1 MKLLHISLGCDKNL
15 VDSEH
20 MLAIMA
26 DAGYEITDDE
36 NEADV
41 IVVNTC
47 CFIHDAKQESIDTVL
62 EMARL
67 KDNKLKALIVCGCL
81 AERYREE
88 IQTEI
93 PEVDAIIGTNGWEKI
108 AEVIGDVLAGR
119 TDEAD
124 TGGSD
129 TVRPDGRPVK
139 IDHKSAT
146 YGKRMITTPGHYEY
160 LKIAEGCDKN
170 CTYCIIPK
178 IRGHYRSVPM
188 EELISQAH
196 YLVGQGVKELILVA
210 QETTIYGTDIYGRK
224 SLPELLCKLSE
235 IDGIEWIRVLYAYP
249 EEVTDELIDI
259 MSTNPKICHYIDIPI
274 QSGSDPV
281 LRRMG
286 RRTDQKQ
293 IRDVIEKLRSR
304 MDDIC
309 IRTTLISGF
318 PGETQE
324 DFEETYRFV
333 NEMEF
338 DRLGVFT
345 YSAEEGT
352 AAYDFEPK
360 VDEDVAKSRRDEL
373 YELQQAI
380 AYEAAEQMTGKK
392 LRVIVDGYLPD
403 DDVYVARSYKD
414 APDIDGLVFVYSDR
428 ELVTGDMVTVEIKDA
443 KEYDLEGVLTD
454 ESAQ

>member
-81 AERYREE
+81 AQRYRDE
-88 IQTEI
+88 IQKEI
-93 PEVDAIIGTNGWEKI
+93 PEVDAVIGTTGWEQI
-108 AEVIGDVLAGR
+108 ADVIENVLDA
-119 TDEAD
+119 
-124 TGGSD
+124 
-129 TVRPDGRPVK
+129 RPVK
-139 IDHKSAT
+139 SDRKSAVE
-146 YGKRMITTPGHYEY
+146 GKRIITTPGHYEY

-188 EELISQAH
+188 EELISQAQ
-196 YLVGQGVKELILVA
+196 YLAGQGVKELILVA

-249 EEVTDELIDI
+249 EEVTDELIDV

-293 IRDVIEKLRSR
+293 IRGVIEKLRSR

-360 VDEDVAKSRRDEL
+360 VDEDIAKSRRDEL

-380 AYEAAEQMTGKK
+380 AYEAAEQMTGRK

-414 APDIDGLVFVYSDR
+414 APEIDGLVFVYSDR
-428 ELVTGDMVTVEIKDA
+428 ELVTGDMVTVEIKEA

>member
-81 AERYREE
+81 AQRYRDE
-88 IQTEI
+88 IQKEI
-93 PEVDAIIGTNGWEKI
+93 PEVDAVIGTTGWEQI
-108 AEVIGDVLAGR
+108 ADVIENVLAAR
-119 TDEAD
+119 SVK
-124 TGGSD
+124 SD
-129 TVRPDGRPVK
+129 R
-139 IDHKSAT
+139 KSAVE
-146 YGKRMITTPGHYEY
+146 GKRIITTPGHYEY

-178 IRGHYRSVPM
+178 VRGHYRSVPM
-188 EELISQAH
+188 EELISQAQ
-196 YLVGQGVKELILVA
+196 YLAGQGVKELILVA

-249 EEVTDELIDI
+249 EEVTDELIDV

-274 QSGSDPV
+274 QSGSDHV

-286 RRTDQKQ
+286 RHTDQKQ

-324 DFEETYRFV
+324 DFEATYRFV

-380 AYEAAEQMTGKK
+380 AYEAAEQMTGRK

-414 APDIDGLVFVYSDR
+414 APEIDGLVFVYSDR

-454 ESAQ
+454 EFAQ

>member
-67 KDNKLKALIVCGCL
+67 KNNKLKALIVCGCL
-81 AERYREE
+81 AERYRKE
-88 IQTEI
+88 IQKEI
-93 PEVDAIIGTNGWEKI
+93 PEVDAVIGTTGWEKI
-108 AEVIGDVLAGR
+108 AKVIGDVIAKRSDDPNAGNSNEGE
-119 TDEAD
+119 TNTEAD
-124 TGGSD
+124 ISE
-129 TVRPDGRPVK
+129 R
-139 IDHKSAT
+139 KSAT
-146 YGKRMITTPGHYEY
+146 DGKRMITTPGHYEY

-188 EELISQAH
+188 EDLIAQAN
-196 YLVGQGVKELILVA
+196 YLAGQGVKELILVA
-210 QETTIYGTDIYGRK
+210 QETTIYGVDLYGKK
-224 SLPELLCKLSE
+224 SLAKLLCKLSE
-235 IDGIEWIRVLYAYP
+235 IDGIEWIRILYAYP

-274 QSGSDPV
+274 QSGSDII

-293 IRDVIEKLRSR
+293 IRDVIGRLRAK
-304 MDDIC
+304 MEDVC

-352 AAYDFEPK
+352 PAYDFVPK
-360 VDEDVAKSRRDEL
+360 VDENVAKSRRDEL

-380 AYEAAEQMTGKK
+380 AYEAAEGMIGRRLK
-392 LRVIVDGYLPD
+392 VIVDGYLPD

-454 ESAQ
+454 EPAQ

>member
-81 AERYREE
+81 AQRYRDE
-88 IQTEI
+88 IQKEI
-93 PEVDAIIGTNGWEKI
+93 PEVDAVIGTTGWEQI
-108 AEVIGDVLAGR
+108 AEVIENVLA
-119 TDEAD
+119 A
-124 TGGSD
+124 
-129 TVRPDGRPVK
+129 RPVK
-139 IDHKSAT
+139 RDRKSAID
-146 YGKRMITTPGHYEY
+146 GRRIITTPGHYEY

-188 EELISQAH
+188 EELISQAQ
-196 YLVGQGVKELILVA
+196 YLAGQGVKELILVA
-210 QETTIYGTDIYGRK
+210 QETTIYGTDLYGRK

-235 IDGIEWIRVLYAYP
+235 IDGIEWIRILYAYP
-249 EEVTDELIDI
+249 EEVTDELINV

-274 QSGSDPV
+274 QSGSDSV

-293 IRDVIEKLRSR
+293 IRGVIEKLRSR

-380 AYEAAEQMTGKK
+380 AYEAAEQMTGRK

-443 KEYDLEGVLTD
+443 REYDLEGVLTD

>member
-81 AERYREE
+81 AQRYRDE
-88 IQTEI
+88 IQKEI
-93 PEVDAIIGTNGWEKI
+93 PEVDAVIGTTGWEQI
-108 AEVIGDVLAGR
+108 AEVIENVLDA
-119 TDEAD
+119 
-124 TGGSD
+124 
-129 TVRPDGRPVK
+129 RPVK
-139 IDHKSAT
+139 SDRKSAVE
-146 YGKRMITTPGHYEY
+146 GKRIITTPGHYEY

-188 EELISQAH
+188 EELISQAQ
-196 YLVGQGVKELILVA
+196 YLAGQGVKELILVA

-249 EEVTDELIDI
+249 EEVTDELIDV

-380 AYEAAEQMTGKK
+380 AYEAAEQMTGRK

-414 APDIDGLVFVYSDR
+414 APEIDGLVFVYSDR

>member
-81 AERYREE
+81 AQRYRDE
-88 IQTEI
+88 IQKEI
-93 PEVDAIIGTNGWEKI
+93 PEVDAVIGTTGWEQI
-108 AEVIGDVLAGR
+108 AEVIENVMDA
-119 TDEAD
+119 
-124 TGGSD
+124 
-129 TVRPDGRPVK
+129 RPVK
-139 IDHKSAT
+139 SDRKSAVE
-146 YGKRMITTPGHYEY
+146 GKRIITTPGHYEY

-188 EELISQAH
+188 EELISQAQ
-196 YLVGQGVKELILVA
+196 YLAGQGVKELILVA

-249 EEVTDELIDI
+249 EEVTDELIDV

-380 AYEAAEQMTGKK
+380 AYEAAEQMTGRK

-414 APDIDGLVFVYSDR
+414 APEIDGLVFVYSDR

>member
-81 AERYREE
+81 AQRYRDE
-88 IQTEI
+88 IQKEI
-93 PEVDAIIGTNGWEKI
+93 PEVDAVIGTTGWEQI
-108 AEVIGDVLAGR
+108 AEVIENVLDA
-119 TDEAD
+119 
-124 TGGSD
+124 
-129 TVRPDGRPVK
+129 RPVK
-139 IDHKSAT
+139 SDRKSAVE
-146 YGKRMITTPGHYEY
+146 GKRIITTPGHYEY

-178 IRGHYRSVPM
+178 IRGHYRSIPM
-188 EELISQAH
+188 EELISQAQ
-196 YLVGQGVKELILVA
+196 YLAGQGVKELILVA
-210 QETTIYGTDIYGRK
+210 QETTIYGMDIYGRK
-224 SLPELLCKLSE
+224 SLLELLCKLSE

-249 EEVTDELIDI
+249 EEVTDELIDV

-380 AYEAAEQMTGKK
+380 AYEAAEQMTGRK

-414 APDIDGLVFVYSDR
+414 APEIDGLVFVYSDR

-443 KEYDLEGVLTD
+443 REYDLEGVLTD

>member
-20 MLAIMA
+20 MLARMD

-81 AERYREE
+81 AQRYRDE
-88 IQTEI
+88 IQKEI
-93 PEVDAIIGTNGWEKI
+93 PEVDAVIGTTGWEQI
-108 AEVIGDVLAGR
+108 AEVIENVLDA
-119 TDEAD
+119 
-124 TGGSD
+124 
-129 TVRPDGRPVK
+129 RPVK
-139 IDHKSAT
+139 SDRKSAVE
-146 YGKRMITTPGHYEY
+146 GKRIITTPGHYEY

-188 EELISQAH
+188 EELISQAQ
-196 YLVGQGVKELILVA
+196 YLAGQGVKELILVA

-249 EEVTDELIDI
+249 EEVTDELIDV

-293 IRDVIEKLRSR
+293 IRGVIEKLRSR

-360 VDEDVAKSRRDEL
+360 VDEDIAKSRRDEL

-380 AYEAAEQMTGKK
+380 AYEAAEQMTGRK
-392 LRVIVDGYLPD
+392 LRVIVDGYLTD

-414 APDIDGLVFVYSDR
+414 APEIDGLVFVYSDR
-428 ELVTGDMVTVEIKDA
+428 ELVTGDMVTVEIKEA

>member
-81 AERYREE
+81 AQRYRDE
-88 IQTEI
+88 IQKEI
-93 PEVDAIIGTNGWEKI
+93 PEVDAVIGTTGWEQI
-108 AEVIGDVLAGR
+108 AEVIENVLDAR
-119 TDEAD
+119 SVK
-124 TGGSD
+124 SD
-129 TVRPDGRPVK
+129 R
-139 IDHKSAT
+139 KSAVE
-146 YGKRMITTPGHYEY
+146 GKRIITTPGHYEY

-188 EELISQAH
+188 EQLISQAQ
-196 YLVGQGVKELILVA
+196 YLAGQGVKELILVA

-293 IRDVIEKLRSR
+293 IRGVIEKLRSR

-380 AYEAAEQMTGKK
+380 AYEVAEQMTGRK

-428 ELVTGDMVTVEIKDA
+428 ELVTGDMVTVEIKEA

>member
-81 AERYREE
+81 AQRYRDE
-88 IQTEI
+88 IQKEI
-93 PEVDAIIGTNGWEKI
+93 PEVDAVIGTTGWEQI
-108 AEVIGDVLAGR
+108 ADVIENVLDA
-119 TDEAD
+119 
-124 TGGSD
+124 
-129 TVRPDGRPVK
+129 RPVK
-139 IDHKSAT
+139 SDRKSAVE
-146 YGKRMITTPGHYEY
+146 GKRIITTPGHYEY

-188 EELISQAH
+188 EELISQAQ
-196 YLVGQGVKELILVA
+196 YLAGQGVKELILVA

-249 EEVTDELIDI
+249 EEVTDELIDV

-293 IRDVIEKLRSR
+293 IRGVIEKLRSR

-360 VDEDVAKSRRDEL
+360 VDEDIAKSRRDEL

-380 AYEAAEQMTGKK
+380 AYEAAEQMTGRK
-392 LRVIVDGYLPD
+392 LRVIVDGYLTD

-414 APDIDGLVFVYSDR
+414 APEIDGLVFVYSDR
-428 ELVTGDMVTVEIKDA
+428 ELVTGDMVTVEIKEA

>member
-81 AERYREE
+81 AQRYRDE
-88 IQTEI
+88 IQKEI
-93 PEVDAIIGTNGWEKI
+93 PEVDAVIGTTGWEQI
-108 AEVIGDVLAGR
+108 AEVIENVLDA
-119 TDEAD
+119 
-124 TGGSD
+124 
-129 TVRPDGRPVK
+129 RPVK
-139 IDHKSAT
+139 SDRKSAVE
-146 YGKRMITTPGHYEY
+146 GKRIITTPGHYEY

-188 EELISQAH
+188 EELISQAQ
-196 YLVGQGVKELILVA
+196 YLAGQGVKELILVA

-249 EEVTDELIDI
+249 EEVTDELIDV

-293 IRDVIEKLRSR
+293 IRGVIEKLRSR

-360 VDEDVAKSRRDEL
+360 VDEDIAKSRRDEL

-380 AYEAAEQMTGKK
+380 AYEAAEQMTGRK
-392 LRVIVDGYLPD
+392 LRVIVDGYLTD

-428 ELVTGDMVTVEIKDA
+428 ELVTGDMVTVEIKEA

>member
-81 AERYREE
+81 AQRYRDE
-88 IQTEI
+88 IQKEI
-93 PEVDAIIGTNGWEKI
+93 PEVDAVIGTTGWEQI
-108 AEVIGDVLAGR
+108 AEVIENVLDA
-119 TDEAD
+119 
-124 TGGSD
+124 
-129 TVRPDGRPVK
+129 RPVK
-139 IDHKSAT
+139 SDRKSAVE
-146 YGKRMITTPGHYEY
+146 GKRIITTPGHYEY

-178 IRGHYRSVPM
+178 IRGHYRSIPM
-188 EELISQAH
+188 EQLISQAQ
-196 YLVGQGVKELILVA
+196 YLAGQGVKELILVA
-210 QETTIYGTDIYGRK
+210 QETTIYGTDLYGRK

-249 EEVTDELIDI
+249 EEVTDELIDV

-293 IRDVIEKLRSR
+293 IRGVIEKLRSR

-324 DFEETYRFV
+324 NFEETYRFV

-360 VDEDVAKSRRDEL
+360 VDEDIAKSRRDEL

-380 AYEAAEQMTGKK
+380 AYEAAEQMTGRK
-392 LRVIVDGYLPD
+392 LRVIVDGYLTD

-414 APDIDGLVFVYSDR
+414 APEIDGLVFVYSDR
-428 ELVTGDMVTVEIKDA
+428 ELVTGDMVTVEIKEA

>member
-81 AERYREE
+81 AQRYRDE
-88 IQTEI
+88 IQKEI
-93 PEVDAIIGTNGWEKI
+93 PEVDAVIGTTGWEQI
-108 AEVIGDVLAGR
+108 AEVIENVLA
-119 TDEAD
+119 A
-124 TGGSD
+124 
-129 TVRPDGRPVK
+129 RPVK
-139 IDHKSAT
+139 RDRKSAID
-146 YGKRMITTPGHYEY
+146 GRRIITTPGHYEY

-188 EELISQAH
+188 EELISQAQ
-196 YLVGQGVKELILVA
+196 YLAGQGVKELILVA
-210 QETTIYGTDIYGRK
+210 QETTIYGTDLYGRK

-235 IDGIEWIRVLYAYP
+235 IDGIEWIRILYAYP
-249 EEVTDELIDI
+249 EEVTDELINV

-274 QSGSDPV
+274 QSGSDSV

-293 IRDVIEKLRSR
+293 IRGVIEKLRSR

-380 AYEAAEQMTGKK
+380 AYEAAEQMTGRK

-428 ELVTGDMVTVEIKDA
+428 ELVTGDMVTVDIKDA
-443 KEYDLEGVLTD
+443 REYDLEGVLTD

>member
-1 MKLLHISLGCDKNL
+1 
-15 VDSEH
+15 
-20 MLAIMA
+20 
-26 DAGYEITDDE
+26 
-36 NEADV
+36 
-41 IVVNTC
+41 
-47 CFIHDAKQESIDTVL
+47 
-62 EMARL
+62 
-67 KDNKLKALIVCGCL
+67 
-81 AERYREE
+81 
-88 IQTEI
+88 
-93 PEVDAIIGTNGWEKI
+93 
-108 AEVIGDVLAGR
+108 
-119 TDEAD
+119 
-124 TGGSD
+124 
-129 TVRPDGRPVK
+129 
-139 IDHKSAT
+139 
-146 YGKRMITTPGHYEY
+146 
-160 LKIAEGCDKN
+160 
-170 CTYCIIPK
+170 
-178 IRGHYRSVPM
+178 
-188 EELISQAH
+188 
-196 YLVGQGVKELILVA
+196 
-210 QETTIYGTDIYGRK
+210 
-224 SLPELLCKLSE
+224 
-235 IDGIEWIRVLYAYP
+235 
-249 EEVTDELIDI
+249 
-259 MSTNPKICHYIDIPI
+259 
-274 QSGSDPV
+274 
-281 LRRMG
+281 MG

-380 AYEAAEQMTGKK
+380 AYEAAEQMTGRK

>member
-81 AERYREE
+81 AQRYRDE
-88 IQTEI
+88 IQKEI
-93 PEVDAIIGTNGWEKI
+93 PEVDAVIGTTGWEQI
-108 AEVIGDVLAGR
+108 ADVIENVLAAR
-119 TDEAD
+119 SVK
-124 TGGSD
+124 SD
-129 TVRPDGRPVK
+129 R
-139 IDHKSAT
+139 KSAVE
-146 YGKRMITTPGHYEY
+146 GKRIITTPGHYEY

-178 IRGHYRSVPM
+178 VRGHYRSVPM
-188 EELISQAH
+188 EELISQAQ
-196 YLVGQGVKELILVA
+196 YLAGQGVKELILVA

-249 EEVTDELIDI
+249 EEVTDELIDV

-286 RRTDQKQ
+286 RHTDQKQ

-324 DFEETYRFV
+324 DFEATYRFV

-380 AYEAAEQMTGKK
+380 AYEAAEQMTGRK

-414 APDIDGLVFVYSDR
+414 APEIDGLVFVYSDR

-454 ESAQ
+454 EFAQ

>member
-26 DAGYEITDDE
+26 NAGYEITDDE

-81 AERYREE
+81 AQRYRDE
-88 IQTEI
+88 IQKEI
-93 PEVDAIIGTNGWEKI
+93 PEVDAVIGTTGWEQI
-108 AEVIGDVLAGR
+108 AEVIENVLA
-119 TDEAD
+119 A
-124 TGGSD
+124 
-129 TVRPDGRPVK
+129 RPVK
-139 IDHKSAT
+139 SGHKSAID
-146 YGKRMITTPGHYEY
+146 GKRIITTPGHYEY

-188 EELISQAH
+188 EELISQAQ
-196 YLVGQGVKELILVA
+196 YLAGQGVKELILVA
-210 QETTIYGTDIYGRK
+210 QETTIYGTDICGKK

-249 EEVTDELIDI
+249 EEVTDELIDV

-380 AYEAAEQMTGKK
+380 AYEAAEQMTGRK

-414 APDIDGLVFVYSDR
+414 APEIDGLVFVYSDR

>member
-1 MKLLHISLGCDKNL
+1 
-15 VDSEH
+15 
-20 MLAIMA
+20 
-26 DAGYEITDDE
+26 
-36 NEADV
+36 
-41 IVVNTC
+41 
-47 CFIHDAKQESIDTVL
+47 
-62 EMARL
+62 
-67 KDNKLKALIVCGCL
+67 
-81 AERYREE
+81 
-88 IQTEI
+88 
-93 PEVDAIIGTNGWEKI
+93 
-108 AEVIGDVLAGR
+108 
-119 TDEAD
+119 
-124 TGGSD
+124 
-129 TVRPDGRPVK
+129 
-139 IDHKSAT
+139 
-146 YGKRMITTPGHYEY
+146 
-160 LKIAEGCDKN
+160 
-170 CTYCIIPK
+170 
-178 IRGHYRSVPM
+178 M
-188 EELISQAH
+188 EQLISRAQ
-196 YLVGQGVKELILVA
+196 YLAGQGVKELILVA
-210 QETTIYGTDIYGRK
+210 QETTIYCTDLYGRK

-249 EEVTDELIDI
+249 EEVTDELIDV

-293 IRDVIEKLRSR
+293 IRGVIEKLRSR

-324 DFEETYRFV
+324 NFEETYRFV

-360 VDEDVAKSRRDEL
+360 VDEDIAKSRRDEL

-380 AYEAAEQMTGKK
+380 AYEAAEQMTGRK
-392 LRVIVDGYLPD
+392 LRVIVDGYLTD

-414 APDIDGLVFVYSDR
+414 APEIDGLVFVYSDR
-428 ELVTGDMVTVEIKDA
+428 ELVTGDMVTVEIKEA